1 MMDADEL
8 ELDNIEKHVLSVKEE
23 ELRAA
28 KKKRKVANKERQKLQ
43 EKMKLKM
50 VLKGWYLP
58 TTVSKSVHLHD
69 LNKKN
74 N

>member
-50 VLKGWYLP
+50 VLKGW
-58 TTVSKSVHLHD
+58 
-69 LNKKN
+69 
-74 N
+74 